1 DLGQLNLST
10 GSLSFT
16 DLTDIHQ
23 SSQTSGSISTSIGL
37 GAAPQLAKD
46 GEGRE
51 MDINTTN
58 ITYSN
63 TSQYDA
69 SKSLATLG
77 SGNITV
83 SGVLL
88 EKDGELTEAGLTEG
102 SPLDR
107 LNRDTTNLN
116 KDLWSVER
124 TEGNIDLQIDHR
136 MFSEEGRKE
145 IAEDFKRTEI
155 LGESIADLSQG
166 SVSFLGNGDGESSL
180 REHIG
185 NKQDYFT
192 ATKNFVNNKDNET
205 HVTTLG
211 NADATLADKQAA
223 YTALV
228 NTIAT

>member
-1 DLGQLNLST
+1 ST

-37 GAAPQLAKD
+37 GGTTGTDAAKGQEKAKD

-51 MDINTTN
+51 MNLNTSN
-58 ITYSN
+58 LTYSN

-83 SGVLL
+83 GGVQL
-88 EKDGELTEAGLTEG
+88 EQDGELTDAGRADG
-102 SPLDR
+102 SALDR

-124 TEGNIDLQIDHR
+124 KEGDVDLQIDHR
-136 MFSEEGRKE
+136 MLSEEGRQQIKNDFVDTK
-145 IAEDFKRTEI
+145 AFGEDI
-155 LGESIADLSQG
+155 GY
-166 SVSFLGNGDGESSL
+166 SVMAV
-180 REHIG
+180 
-185 NKQDYFT
+185 K
-192 ATKNFVNNKDNET
+192 K
-205 HVTTLG
+205 
-211 NADATLADKQAA
+211 
-223 YTALV
+223 
-228 NTIAT
+228 